1 MNISSTVQQRE
12 SGPIFQ
18 VQDHSNLES
27 EFRIQLQ
34 NNMNCIHYLVLCCM
48 RLSSVSQLRIL
59 SSLNYDKVIIS
70 QKKRVDLEELRF
82 ALCKPTFMMTYHLAI
97 SSQFNW
103 HNMVVIEFLPQLVWY
118 LKLITLVLHLV

>member
-18 VQDHSNLES
+18 VQDHSNLEP
-27 EFRIQLQ
+27 EFSIQLQ

-59 SSLNYDKVIIS
+59 SSLNYGKFVKSD
-70 QKKRVDLEELRF
+70 
-82 ALCKPTFMMTYHLAI
+82 
-97 SSQFNW
+97 
-103 HNMVVIEFLPQLVWY
+103 IEFYPPEKCVD
-118 LKLITLVLHLV
+118 